1 MEGHVSSRVWVSRE
15 SVGGRAELRMQDGI
29 GFASDGGA
37 LPGHQHGRGGLFTT
51 PQGHAGGHAYGQAPN
66 DHGHDA
72 HGRPSTHP
80 QFFHQGGGQQAMHP
94 GMAYS
99 HPSMTGAYET
109 PSMPTQTGH
118 MLPGAS
124 SDSMMHP
131 HASAFHVG
139 PTQHPAS
146 TGFHAGSSPG
156 PLHAGQFVS
165 PSGGHSHTAC
175 GASPYDA
182 HGYAASFN
190 GTTTLAYGPCLLYT
204 SDAADE

>member
-51 PQGHAGGHAYGQAPN
+51 PQGHAGGQAYGQAPN

-139 PTQHPAS
+139 PTQPQLRQVSMPVRRLDRTPVNSFRRQEAIHTRRVEPRHTRPTGIRRPS
-146 TGFHAGSSPG
+146 TARRRWRMGRCQAQTFG
-156 PLHAGQFVS
+156 
-165 PSGGHSHTAC
+165 
-175 GASPYDA
+175 
-182 HGYAASFN
+182 
-190 GTTTLAYGPCLLYT
+190 
-204 SDAADE
+204 